1 MEQQDTE
8 GHPDFTKEISR
19 TVAELKEN
27 FPT

>member
-8 GHPDFTKEISR
+8 GKPDFTKEIAR
-19 TVAELKEN
+19 NVAELKEN